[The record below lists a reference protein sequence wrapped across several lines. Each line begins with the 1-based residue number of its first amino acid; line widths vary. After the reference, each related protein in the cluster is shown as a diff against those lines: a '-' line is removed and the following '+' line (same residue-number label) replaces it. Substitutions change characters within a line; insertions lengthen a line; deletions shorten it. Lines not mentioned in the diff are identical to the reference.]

1 MFKNLYSEK
10 IKNWSHGNTANS
22 ECSSDFPEQS
32 KENTCEESSCL
43 SSEDTPQV
51 VKTTIFSEDPNTS
64 PPVDSTK
71 SGNNVASDSKNLDAI
86 HAYFDIKYDSVLRQ
100 STTPENV
107 TNKATQQLLNQTD
120 TNFTDNT
127 KILDQWTKKDEF
139 TNLHDLEKLFKD
151 DTDKKFD
158 KFFELDLQKLD
169 QPKSKP
175 SGCVKPKSIGAK
187 KKVPHVKL
195 VDTVKPKFEAKK
207 VKGGQDCPE
216 APRKSPEIESWIA
229 RGDSGKKPNYLD
241 FLSEIEEFSNTGDG
255 SKESKMEVDEKVST
269 AGSLDDIV
277 SILETLEN
285 EDKKSRKCFL
295 VGLLCHTDVLQYRH
309 EDSIGEKS
317 GGSHFKSVRQRRGN
331 TKTRGTEEG
340 QRFQRSMCHFLTG
353 RFAKKLSGKRKS
365 CNFFQQRPRHLPG
378 RVEAGLHGN
387 T

>member
-1 MFKNLYSEK
+1 MYKNLYSEK

-51 VKTTIFSEDPNTS
+51 VKTTIFSEDPN
-64 PPVDSTK
+64 STK
-71 SGNNVASDSKNLDAI
+71 SDNNVASDSKNLDAI
-86 HAYFDIKYDSVLRQ
+86 HAYFDIKYDTVLRQ
-100 STTPENV
+100 SEDV
-107 TNKATQQLLNQTD
+107 TNKAEQQDELLTQTD

-158 KFFELDLQKLD
+158 KFFELDLQKL
-169 QPKSKP
+169 PKSKP

-195 VDTVKPKFEAKK
+195 VDTIKPKFEAKK

-241 FLSEIEEFSNTGDG
+241 FLSEIEEFSNSGAG

-285 EDKKSRKCFL
+285 EDKKSRK
-295 VGLLCHTDVLQYRH
+295 
-309 EDSIGEKS
+309 
-317 GGSHFKSVRQRRGN
+317 
-331 TKTRGTEEG
+331 
-340 QRFQRSMCHFLTG
+340 
-353 RFAKKLSGKRKS
+353 
-365 CNFFQQRPRHLPG
+365 
-378 RVEAGLHGN
+378 
-387 T
+387 